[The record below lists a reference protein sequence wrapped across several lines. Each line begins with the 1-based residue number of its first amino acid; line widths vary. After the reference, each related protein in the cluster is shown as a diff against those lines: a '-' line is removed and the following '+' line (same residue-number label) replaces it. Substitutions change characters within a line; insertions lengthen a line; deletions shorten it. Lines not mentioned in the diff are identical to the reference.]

1 MKIENLEKMYKAN
14 KELDD
19 KFDIIYAD
27 VKNLDDCNKIELMA
41 ELMELANSSRVF
53 KYWKKKPMDYEETL
67 YEYADWL
74 TMLFYFFNTRN
85 KKIDIQQ
92 VDKEINI
99 IDLFLKLINLYHNFS
114 HNKTYRLNISF
125 KLSYFSFKNLL
136 YKFINFRNKS
146 IILISLSTCCISIFL
161 LRVLKK

>member
-99 IDLFLKLINLYHNFS
+99 IDLFLKLINLY
-114 HNKTYRLNISF
+114 NKFLNEKYDNLNEILSRYVLLWEKLWFKEDDIIHATLNKIS
-125 KLSYFSFKNLL
+125 KTTDYLDWVNQ
-136 YKFINFRNKS
+136 
-146 IILISLSTCCISIFL
+146 
-161 LRVLKK
+161 

>member
-1 MKIENLEKMYKAN
+1 MKIEYLEKIYKAN

-19 KFDIIYAD
+19 KFDVIYAD

-53 KYWKKKPMDYEETL
+53 KYRKKKPMDYEETL

-85 KKIDIQQ
+85 KKIDIKP
-92 VDKEINI
+92 VDNDINTV
-99 IDLFLKLINLYHNFS
+99 DLFLKLINLYNQFLNENCDNLNEILS
-114 HNKTYRLNISF
+114 QYVLLWEKLWFTDEDILKTTLDKIEKTTKYLDSPI
-125 KLSYFSFKNLL
+125 K
-136 YKFINFRNKS
+136 
-146 IILISLSTCCISIFL
+146 
-161 LRVLKK
+161 

>member
-67 YEYADWL
+67 YEYAD
-74 TMLFYFFNTRN
+74 
-85 KKIDIQQ
+85 
-92 VDKEINI
+92 
-99 IDLFLKLINLYHNFS
+99 
-114 HNKTYRLNISF
+114 
-125 KLSYFSFKNLL
+125 
-136 YKFINFRNKS
+136 
-146 IILISLSTCCISIFL
+146 
-161 LRVLKK
+161 

>member
-85 KKIDIQQ
+85 KKIDIQP
-92 VDKEINI
+92 VDNDIDT
-99 IDLFLKLINLYHNFS
+99 IDLFLKLINLY
-114 HNKTYRLNISF
+114 NKFLNENCDNLNEILSRYVILWEKLWFKEDDIIHATLNKIS
-125 KLSYFSFKNLL
+125 KTTNYLDW
-136 YKFINFRNKS
+136 
-146 IILISLSTCCISIFL
+146 
-161 LRVLKK
+161 LKQ

>member
-19 KFDIIYAD
+19 KFDIIYSD

-74 TMLFYFFNTRN
+74 TMLYYFFNTRN

-99 IDLFLKLINLYHNFS
+99 IDLFLKLINLY
-114 HNKTYRLNISF
+114 NKFLNENYDNLNEILSRYILLWEKLWFKEDDIIHATLNKIS
-125 KLSYFSFKNLL
+125 KTTDYLDWVNQ
-136 YKFINFRNKS
+136 
-146 IILISLSTCCISIFL
+146 
-161 LRVLKK
+161 

>member
-1 MKIENLEKMYKAN
+1 MKQEYLQKIFDAN
-14 KELDD
+14 KALDD

-85 KKIDIQQ
+85 KKINIQP
-92 VDKEINI
+92 VNNEINTV
-99 IDLFLKLINLYHNFS
+99 DLFLKLINLY
-114 HNKTYRLNISF
+114 NKFLNENCENLNEILSRYVLLWEKLWFKEDDILNATLNKIS
-125 KLSYFSFKNLL
+125 KTTNYLDW
-136 YKFINFRNKS
+136 INK
-146 IILISLSTCCISIFL
+146 
-161 LRVLKK
+161 